1 MKLKAG
7 AVEGFLARPDPKIA
21 TVLLYGPDTG
31 LVAEHAR
38 SLAAK
43 VVDDLRDPFRVS
55 ELTGEELRFGRGRLV
70 EEAQALCLLG
80 GRRLVRVR
88 EAGDGASD
96 AVRDLLALPD
106 QAGFVVIE
114 AGDLPASSSL
124 RKLVEAAPRA
134 MALPCYHDEDRQLGG
149 LVRSLLQQHGLKAEP
164 DALSFLDSHLGADR
178 GITRA
183 EIEKLALYMADR
195 PGASVTL
202 ADVSAVVGDSS
213 VLVVEDAL
221 LACLLGQRGP
231 LDHALERLLAEGEA
245 PLRLIRAAEIMFT
258 RLLRLAAVA
267 AAGGSIEAALAAAR
281 PPIFFR
287 LQKPFAAALRRWSPE
302 ALAHGL
308 ALLQAAELRC
318 KSAGA
323 PDALLCQ
330 AVFAQLAQLPA
341 RRQLQADVAEK
352 RR

>member
-7 AVEGFLARPDPKIA
+7 AVDGFLARPDPKIA
-21 TVLLYGPDTG
+21 TVLLYGPDLG
-31 LVAEHAR
+31 LIAEHAR

-70 EEAQALCLLG
+70 EEAQALCLMG

-88 EAGDGASD
+88 EATDGSSD
-96 AVRDLLALPD
+96 AVRDLLALPA

-124 RKLVEAAPRA
+124 RKLIEAAPSA
-134 MALPCYHDEDRQLGG
+134 MALPCFHDEDRQLGG
-149 LVRSLLQQHGLKAEP
+149 LVRSLLQEHGLRAEP
-164 DALSFLDSHLGADR
+164 DALAFLDGHLGSDR

-183 EIEKLALYMADR
+183 EIAKLALYMADR
-195 PGASVTL
+195 PGASMTL

-213 VLVVEDAL
+213 ALEVEDAL
-221 LACLLGQRGP
+221 SACLLGRRRE
-231 LDHALERLLAEGEA
+231 LDRALERLLAEGEA
-245 PLRLIRAAEIMFT
+245 PVRLIRAAATMLM
-258 RLLRLAAVA
+258 RLLRIAAVA
-267 AAGGSIEAALAAAR
+267 RAGGSVEAALAAAR
-281 PPIFFR
+281 PPVHFR
-287 LQKPFAAALRRWSPE
+287 LQKPFAAALRRWSPDTF
-302 ALAHGL
+302 AQGL

-318 KSAGA
+318 KSAGS
-323 PDALLCQ
+323 PDALLCRS
-330 AVFAQLAQLPA
+330 ALAQLAQLPA
-341 RRQLQADVAEK
+341 RRELPADGVEK

>member
-1 MKLKAG
+1 
-7 AVEGFLARPDPKIA
+7 
-21 TVLLYGPDTG
+21 
-31 LVAEHAR
+31 
-38 SLAAK
+38 
-43 VVDDLRDPFRVS
+43 VVDDLLDPFRVC

-88 EAGDGASD
+88 EATDGASD
-96 AVRDLLALPD
+96 AVRDLLALPA

-124 RKLVEAAPRA
+124 RKLVEAASAA
-134 MALPCYHDEDRQLGG
+134 MALPCYHDDDRQLDG
-149 LVRSLLQQHGLKAEP
+149 LVRSLLQQHGLKADPE
-164 DALSFLDSHLGADR
+164 ALSFLDSHLGADR

-195 PGASVTL
+195 PGAPVTL
-202 ADVSAVVGDSS
+202 ADVSAMVGDSS
-213 VLVVEDAL
+213 ALEVEDAL
-221 LACLLGQRGP
+221 LACLLGQRGG
-231 LDHALERLLAEGEA
+231 LDRALERLLAEGEA
-245 PLRLIRAAEIMFT
+245 PVRLIRAAAAMFT
-258 RLLRLAAVA
+258 RLLRIGAVA
-267 AAGGSIEAALAAAR
+267 SAGGSIEAAIAAAR

-287 LQKPFAAALRRWSPE
+287 LQKPFAAALRRWSPD
-302 ALAHGL
+302 ALAQGL

-330 AVFAQLAQLPA
+330 AVLAQLAQLP
-341 RRQLQADVAEK
+341 RRRELTADAVEK